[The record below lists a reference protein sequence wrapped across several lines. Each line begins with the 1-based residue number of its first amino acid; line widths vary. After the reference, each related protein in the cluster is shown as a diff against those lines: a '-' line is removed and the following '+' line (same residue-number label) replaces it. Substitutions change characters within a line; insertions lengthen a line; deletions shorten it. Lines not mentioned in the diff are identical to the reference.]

1 MISMKLGLACLGAAA
16 ALLAAGCGG
25 TAPKA
30 AVQGPPPSPYRGITV
45 ADPAPAP
52 DFELRDQ
59 AGTLVRMS
67 NRQDRF
73 TLVTFL
79 YTHCPDVCPL
89 IAEHLNT
96 ALHRLGA
103 TRADTRV
110 LAVSVDPKGDTPA
123 AVRHFVAVHHL
134 LPQFRYLTGTA
145 AELRPIWKAYNVA
158 ADPDS
163 GTTAV
168 THSAFVLLVDRQGIE
183 RLLYDSNVQP
193 GDIVHDID
201 ALKEK

>member
-1 MISMKLGLACLGAAA
+1 MIAMKHGFACLGAAA
-16 ALLAAGCGG
+16 VLLAAGCGSA
-25 TAPKA
+25 TPKA

-52 DFELRDQ
+52 DFALRDQ
-59 AGTLVRMS
+59 AGRLVRMS
-67 NRQDRF
+67 DRQGRF

-96 ALHRLGA
+96 ALAQVG
-103 TRADTRV
+103 DGTRV
-110 LAVSVDPKGDTPA
+110 LAVSVDPQGDTPA
-123 AVRHFVAVHHL
+123 AVKRFVAVHRL
-134 LPQFRYLTGTA
+134 LPQFRYLTGTPA
-145 AELRPIWKAYNVA
+145 RLERVWKAYNVA
-158 ADPDS
+158 ADPQS

-168 THSAFVLLVDRQGIE
+168 THSAFVLLVDPRGVE
-183 RLLYDSNVQP
+183 RLLYDSNVKP

>member
-1 MISMKLGLACLGAAA
+1 MKLGLACVGAAA
-16 ALLAAGCGG
+16 CLLAAGCGG
-25 TAPKA
+25 STPKA
-30 AVQGPPPSPYRGITV
+30 AVQGPAPSPYRGITV
-45 ADPAPAP
+45 AEPVAAPNFA
-52 DFELRDQ
+52 LRDQ
-59 AGTLVRMS
+59 AGKLVTMS
-67 NRQDRF
+67 SRRGRY

-89 IAEHLNT
+89 IAEHVNT
-96 ALHRLGA
+96 ALRRLGA
-103 TRADTRV
+103 ERNDVSV

-123 AVRHFVAVHHL
+123 AVKQFVAVHRL

-145 AELRPIWKAYNVA
+145 AQLRPVWKAYNVA

-168 THSAFVLLVDRQGIE
+168 THSAFVLLVDRQGVE
-183 RLLYDSNVQP
+183 RLLYDSNVKP